1 MMNGN
6 EGMVAQ
12 MAATDDFVPAGTLSE
27 AGAELARTRLPGWLS
42 EFVLSRGTGAF
53 MGGYLKVVDPA
64 AWAPALEGC
73 YANAADSVAVMA
85 TGLADLVVWD
95 EAGGK
100 GGLLLLEL
108 RKQELAALIDEL
120 FFSLLEDPGFRS
132 HALDMDIWAPGV
144 ARLGVPAY
152 DECLGFEPLLALGG
166 PEAPDHLARVGLRE
180 HVALIT
186 ALTGGLRD

>member
-1 MMNGN
+1 
-6 EGMVAQ
+6 MVAK
-12 MAATDDFVPAGTLSE
+12 MAMTDDFTPAGALSAE
-27 AGAELARTRLPGWLS
+27 GADLCRTRLPGWLS
-42 EFVLSRGTGAF
+42 EFVLSHGTGTF

-64 AWAPALEGC
+64 AWAPALECC
-73 YANAADSVAVMA
+73 YVNAADSVAVMA

-108 RKQELAALIDEL
+108 RKQKVTALINKL
-120 FFSLLEDPGFRS
+120 FFSLLDDSGFRS
-132 HALDMDIWAPGV
+132 HALDMDVWAPGV

-166 PEAPDHLARVGLRE
+166 PESPEHLARVGLRE

-186 ALTGGLRD
+186 ALTGGLRE